1 MENEIKN
8 NTYTFVLPFLPA
20 PKGRPRVGKFG
31 VYTPKKTRD
40 SENQI
45 KDFIFSFSK
54 LFFEQPTKMAIGVEL
69 QFTMIRPKSSKKKYP
84 TVKPDIDNLIKTLL
98 DAMNGIIYADDNQII
113 DLSASS
119 RYGEEEKTK
128 IKLILIE

>member
-1 MENEIKN
+1 
-8 NTYTFVLPFLPA
+8 
-20 PKGRPRVGKFG
+20 
-31 VYTPKKTRD
+31 
-40 SENQI
+40 
-45 KDFIFSFSK
+45 
-54 LFFEQPTKMAIGVEL
+54 
-69 QFTMIRPKSSKKKYP
+69 
-84 TVKPDIDNLIKTLL
+84 LIKTLL